1 VPDGGVIATTQFV
14 VLAIEPTNATHIS
27 CQTFFSEI
35 DFIDGRSY
43 SALKPKLPET
53 LIDDLVIDDKVTIH
67 FDTSE
72 VPALRK
78 WVQSD
83 LMPACKTWYPRITSA
98 LPSDGYKA
106 PTEFRIVFRDKMRGV
121 AYTRGKDIFCAGP
134 WYQANLKTEAVGSVI
149 HELVHVVQ
157 QYALAGDRRPPGW
170 LVEGIADHIRWYQFE
185 PPENRRRINWDR
197 ANFDD
202 AYFPSATFLD
212 YIVNNIDPDAI
223 KRINADCRQARYSKH
238 YWEDQYGKSAEEIWA
253 AAKRAVAAKK

>member
-1 VPDGGVIATTQFV
+1 
-14 VLAIEPTNATHIS
+14 
-27 CQTFFSEI
+27 
-35 DFIDGRSY
+35 
-43 SALKPKLPET
+43 
-53 LIDDLVIDDKVTIH
+53 
-67 FDTSE
+67 
-72 VPALRK
+72 
-78 WVQSD
+78 
-83 LMPACKTWYPRITSA
+83 
-98 LPSDGYKA
+98 
-106 PTEFRIVFRDKMRGV
+106 
-121 AYTRGKDIFCAGP
+121 
-134 WYQANLKTEAVGSVI
+134 VI

-157 QYALAGDRRPPGW
+157 QYGLAGDRRPPGW